1 MTDPLAINGGTP
13 VRSRL
18 LPYGRQSIEEEDIAE
33 VVNVLRSD
41 WLTTG
46 PQVERFE
53 EAFADQFG
61 PQRTVAVSSGTA
73 ALHTAIFALGAGE
86 GDEIILPT
94 LTFCATANCV
104 LYQGATPVFAD
115 VDPDKLLIDPSA
127 VEALITDR
135 TRAVISV
142 DYTGHPCNY
151 DRLSILCEH
160 HGIKLVDDA
169 SHALGARYHGKAI
182 GTLADLT
189 TFSFHPVKHITS
201 GEGGLIATDD
211 EEWASVMKRFRNH
224 NISSEFRQRE
234 NNTTWH
240 YDVVGLGYNYRL
252 TDIQCALALSQLSR
266 LPARLDRRRQIARA
280 YSEAFCD
287 LDAVQPLAVD
297 PEVEHAWHLYV
308 IGLDLDQ
315 LTADRSEIFR
325 ALRAEGIGVNVHYI
339 PVHLHS
345 WYQDRLGTAPGLCP
359 VAEDAYQRILSL
371 PIFPGMTD
379 SDIEDV
385 IVAVNKVTEAFRK

>member
-13 VRSRL
+13 VRSEL

-53 EAFADQFG
+53 EAFADQIG
-61 PQRTVAVSSGTA
+61 PRRTVAVSSGTA
-73 ALHTAIFALGAGE
+73 ALHTAIFALDAGE
-86 GDEIILPT
+86 GDEIILPA

-104 LYQGATPVFAD
+104 LYQDATPVFAD
-115 VDPDKLLIDPSA
+115 VDPDTLLIDPST
-127 VEALITDR
+127 VEALITER

-142 DYTGHPCNY
+142 DYTGHPCDY
-151 DRLSILCEH
+151 DRLSALCEH
-160 HGIKLVDDA
+160 HGIALVDDA

-211 EEWASVMKRFRNH
+211 EEWASAMKRFRNH
-224 NISSEFRQRE
+224 NISTEFRQRE
-234 NNTTWH
+234 TNATWH

-252 TDIQCALALSQLSR
+252 TDIQCALALNQLSR
-266 LPARLDRRRQIARA
+266 LPAWLERRRQIARA
-280 YSEAFCD
+280 YSEAFRE
-287 LDAVQPLAVD
+287 LDAVHPLAVD
-297 PEVEHAWHLYV
+297 ADVEHAWHLYV
-308 IGLDLDQ
+308 IQLDLDQ
-315 LTADRSEIFR
+315 LTVDRGEVFR

-339 PVHLHS
+339 PVHLHP

-359 VAEDAYQRILSL
+359 VTERAYERIISL
-371 PIFPGMTD
+371 PIFQGMTD
-379 SDIEDV
+379 SDVEDV
-385 IVAVNKVTEAFRK
+385 IVAVNKVTEAFRR